1 MKKILITGGKGFLA
15 GRIIESY
22 KNQYEFFAFG
32 KDELDITDYNESLKI
47 CTGIKPDYIL
57 HLGAIADTAL
67 CEKNPELS
75 YKINVLGTENMAKIA
90 KVLNSKIIFASSE
103 QVYNGT
109 NKTIAPYLEDAVIE
123 PESVYGKHKLLAE
136 EKVKEILDEYIIMR
150 LTWLF
155 DMPKDGMRTNSNI
168 IWGTLESLIK
178 GNTIDGNINEFRG
191 ITYVKELVDNL
202 EKILTLPTG
211 IYNTGSENDLS
222 RYETLKE
229 IFSLFDMD
237 MEKLREFSG
246 NPRDI
251 RIKNTKLSEFGIE
264 FSDTINGIKKLCND
278 YNIGG
283 KNV

>member
-15 GRIIESY
+15 GRIIENY

-57 HLGAIADTAL
+57 HLGAIADTGI
-67 CEKNPELS
+67 CEKNQELS
-75 YKINVLGTENMAKIA
+75 YKINVLGTENIAKITKEIGA
-90 KVLNSKIIFASSE
+90 KLIFASSE

-109 NKTIAPYLEDAVIE
+109 NKTIAPYLEDSVIE
-123 PESVYGKHKLLAE
+123 PASVYGKHKLLAE
-136 EKVKEILDEYIIMR
+136 EKVKDILDDYIILR

-155 DMPKDGMRTNSNI
+155 DMPKDGLKTNSNL
-168 IWGTLESLIK
+168 IWGTFESLIK

-191 ITYVKELVDNL
+191 ITYVKELVDNF

-222 RYETLKE
+222 RYETLEE
-229 IFSLFDMD
+229 IFSLFDVD
-237 MEKLREFSG
+237 REKLRKVSG

-251 RIKNTKLSEFGIE
+251 RIKNTKLSGFRIE
-264 FSDTINGIKKLCND
+264 FSDTINGIKKLCKD